1 MVSPIT
7 RVINK
12 VPMFCLICGKPAGTC
27 NCWTTCQDCG
37 RLFETDKS
45 CNTPQCIIDNTVN
58 KLTEGSTE
66 KLVNS
71 LTKLLPALKL
81 CREKVKSVVNKE
93 IRELLTTVYDAE
105 LDVLKERLVNLNQK
119 SRDKKIVKIQRKV
132 KGRQRVSQV
141 KPKRSIK

>member
-1 MVSPIT
+1 
-7 RVINK
+7 
-12 VPMFCLICGKPAGTC
+12 
-27 NCWTTCQDCG
+27 
-37 RLFETDKS
+37 
-45 CNTPQCIIDNTVN
+45 
-58 KLTEGSTE
+58 
-66 KLVNS
+66 LVNS